1 MPDQHHQVLALLGEA
16 PQRFQ
21 RLGHVVLQRLHRR
34 AHPFDLS
41 RQPERGD
48 GDGRRHPQE
57 RQRDDGER
65 DGDGRSD
72 PLGAGA
78 DLEQC
83 ECLQIHGVLPEV
95 ADGRTATKCRRR
107 GPSRKTTASDTH
119 RNPLAPLDVP
129 TGPRQLWPCL
139 HAFSC
144 AAVVRCAGTVRP
156 AGNKNAA
163 LPILA
168 ATVLADGPV
177 ELDNIPR
184 IRDVETMLALLVDLG
199 ASAEWIGPNLVRV
212 DARGV
217 KPKPLDP
224 GLCAKIRASILL
236 AGPLLARFGTVTLPP
251 PGGDVIGRRRVDT
264 HFLALEQLGAS
275 VMVGDR
281 YELEAKGLQGADIFL
296 DEPSV
301 TGTENALMAAVAA
314 KGRTVLRNAACEPH
328 VQDLARALV
337 AMGAQIEGIGSNIY
351 TIEGGR
357 PLGGASYAIGPDHI
371 EIGSFIGL
379 AAVTNGDITIDPV
392 RPEDL
397 RSTLLGFERL
407 GIRPRV
413 EGNRLTVGPD
423 QERRIRPDLGGHV
436 PKLEDGPWP
445 AFPADVMSTTIVTAT
460 QCSGMILV
468 FEKMFESRLFFVD
481 KLIGMGARIVL
492 CDPHRAV
499 ISGPS
504 ALKGGIVESPDIRA
518 GMAMVL
524 AALAAEGASTIHNV
538 GQIERGYERIDERLR
553 ALGAE
558 IERVDG

>member
-1 MPDQHHQVLALLGEA
+1 MP
-16 PQRFQ
+16 PRFLVQ
-21 RLGHVVLQRLHRR
+21 G
-34 AHPFDLS
+34 
-41 RQPERGD
+41 
-48 GDGRRHPQE
+48 GR
-57 RQRDDGER
+57 
-65 DGDGRSD
+65 
-72 PLGAGA
+72 PL
-78 DLEQC
+78 
-83 ECLQIHGVLPEV
+83 
-95 ADGRTATKCRRR
+95 R
-107 GPSRKTTASDTH
+107 
-119 RNPLAPLDVP
+119 
-129 TGPRQLWPCL
+129 
-139 HAFSC
+139 
-144 AAVVRCAGTVRP
+144 GTVRP

-168 ATVLADGPV
+168 ATILADGPV
-177 ELDNIPR
+177 DLDNIPR

-199 ASAEWIGPNLVRV
+199 ASAEWSGEHSVRV
-212 DARGV
+212 DTRSV
-217 KPKPLDP
+217 KPKALDP

-236 AGPLLARFGTVTLPP
+236 AGPMLARFGSVTLPP

-264 HFLALEQLGAS
+264 HFLALEHLGAS

-281 YELEAKGLQGADIFL
+281 YELEAKELRGEDIFL

-301 TGTENALMAAVAA
+301 TGTENALMAAAMA

-328 VQDLARALV
+328 VQDLARCLV
-337 AMGAQIEGIGSNIY
+337 SMGAEISGIGSNIY

-357 PLGGASYAIGPDHI
+357 PLAGTSYTIGPDHI

-379 AAVTNGDITIDPV
+379 AAVTNSDIVIEPV
-392 RPEDL
+392 RQEDL
-397 RSTLLGFERL
+397 RSTILGFERL
-407 GIRPRV
+407 GIRPKI
-413 EGNRLTVGPD
+413 EGNRLTVSSG

-460 QCSGMILV
+460 QCSGMLLV

-504 ALKGGIVESPDIRA
+504 PLKGGTVESPDIRA
-518 GMAMVL
+518 GMAMLL
-524 AALAAEGASTIHNV
+524 AALAAEGPSTIHNV

>member
-1 MPDQHHQVLALLGEA
+1 MP
-16 PQRFQ
+16 PRFLVQ
-21 RLGHVVLQRLHRR
+21 G
-34 AHPFDLS
+34 
-41 RQPERGD
+41 
-48 GDGRRHPQE
+48 
-57 RQRDDGER
+57 
-65 DGDGRSD
+65 GRS
-72 PLGAGA
+72 L
-78 DLEQC
+78 
-83 ECLQIHGVLPEV
+83 
-95 ADGRTATKCRRR
+95 R
-107 GPSRKTTASDTH
+107 
-119 RNPLAPLDVP
+119 
-129 TGPRQLWPCL
+129 
-139 HAFSC
+139 
-144 AAVVRCAGTVRP
+144 GTVRP

-168 ATVLADGPV
+168 ATILADGPV
-177 ELDNIPR
+177 DLDNIPR

-199 ASAEWIGPNLVRV
+199 ATADWTGANMVRV
-212 DARGV
+212 DSRGL

-236 AGPLLARFGTVTLPP
+236 AGPMLARFGKVMLPP

-264 HFLALEQLGAS
+264 HFLALEHLGAS

-281 YELEAKGLQGADIFL
+281 YELEGKELRGEDIFL

-301 TGTENALMAAVAA
+301 TGTENALMAAVMA

-328 VQDLARALV
+328 VQDLARFLV
-337 AMGAQIEGIGSNIY
+337 AMGAEIGGIGSNIY
-351 TIEGGR
+351 TIDGGR
-357 PLGGASYAIGPDHI
+357 ALTGTSYTIGPDHI

-379 AAVTNGDITIDPV
+379 AAVTNSDIVIEPV
-392 RPEDL
+392 RAEDL
-397 RSTLLGFERL
+397 RSTILGFERL
-407 GIRPRV
+407 GIRPKI
-413 EGNRLTVGPD
+413 EGARLTVSSG

-460 QCSGMILV
+460 QCSGMLLV

-504 ALKGGIVESPDIRA
+504 PLKGGTVESPDIRA
-518 GMAMVL
+518 GMAMLL
-524 AALAAEGASTIHNV
+524 AALAADGPSTIHNL

>member
-1 MPDQHHQVLALLGEA
+1 MP
-16 PQRFQ
+16 PRF
-21 RLGHVVLQRLHRR
+21 LV
-34 AHPFDLS
+34 
-41 RQPERGD
+41 RG
-48 GDGRRHPQE
+48 GR
-57 RQRDDGER
+57 
-65 DGDGRSD
+65 
-72 PLGAGA
+72 PL
-78 DLEQC
+78 
-83 ECLQIHGVLPEV
+83 
-95 ADGRTATKCRRR
+95 R
-107 GPSRKTTASDTH
+107 
-119 RNPLAPLDVP
+119 
-129 TGPRQLWPCL
+129 
-139 HAFSC
+139 
-144 AAVVRCAGTVRP
+144 GTVRP

-168 ATVLADGPV
+168 ATVLADGVV

-184 IRDVETMLALLVDLG
+184 IRDVETMLALLQDLG
-199 ASAEWIGPNLVRV
+199 ANVEWTATNTVKVDTHAVR
-212 DARGV
+212 
-217 KPKPLDP
+217 PKPLDP
-224 GLCAKIRASILL
+224 ALCARIRASILL
-236 AGPLLARFGTVTLPP
+236 AGPMLARFGSVTLPP

-275 VMVGDR
+275 VTVGDR
-281 YELEAKGLQGADIFL
+281 YELEGKSLTGADIFL

-301 TGTENALMAAVAA
+301 TGTENALRAAVMA

-337 AMGAQIEGIGSNIY
+337 AMGAHIEGIGSNIY
-351 TIEGGR
+351 LVEGGH
-357 PLGGASYAIGPDHI
+357 PLKGASYTIGPDHI

-379 AAVTNGDITIDPV
+379 AAVTNGEVVIDPV
-392 RPEDL
+392 RAEDL

-413 EGNRLTVGPD
+413 DGSRLTVSPD

-460 QCSGMILV
+460 QCSGMLLV

-504 ALKGGIVESPDIRA
+504 PLKGGTVESPDIRA
-518 GMAMVL
+518 GMAMLL
-524 AALAAEGASTIHNV
+524 AALAAEGSSTIHNV

-558 IERVDG
+558 IERAE